1 MNVMF
6 WYGVVCW
13 IFELVALFWFLYECR
28 DETTK
33 KGYVLKGAAS
43 SNILLYG
50 TALVILSCRAARVQP
65 SQGAVLFLVGMLFA
79 FLGDMGLATMQRK
92 HGGSSK
98 VIFSKIASEHVT
110 VETLTAG
117 VVGVLFTISFF
128 LQTVAFLKGIHGD
141 IQQFAIPFLVLF
153 LLPPVFGAV
162 LTNILMTQSKM
173 TPVSLNI
180 FIIGIFFA
188 LVLSALFAAAAVYS
202 FWVWAEHPN
211 HAIYVFSGA
220 LLLGLS
226 VDLLLA
232 RYARPEKNDT
242 ASLRAIS
249 RTLNFISRMML
260 AGCAFLL

>member
-6 WYGVVCW
+6 WYGTVCW
-13 IFELVALFWFLYECR
+13 IFELAVLFWFLYECR

-33 KGYVLKGAAS
+33 KGYILKGAAS
-43 SNILLYG
+43 SNILIYG
-50 TALVILSCRAARVQP
+50 TVLTALYAHTSHTAP
-65 SQGAVLFLVGMLFA
+65 SRGAILFLIGMLFA

-98 VIFSKIASEHVT
+98 VIFSKIASERVT

-117 VVGVLFTISFF
+117 IVGVLFIISFF
-128 LQTVAFLKGIHGD
+128 FQTIAFLRGIHGD
-141 IQQFAIPFLVLF
+141 IQQFAVPFLVLF

-173 TPVSLNI
+173 TPVSTNI

-188 LVLSALFAAAAVYS
+188 LLLSALFAAAAVYS
-202 FWVWAEHPN
+202 FWVWQEHPN

-220 LLLGLS
+220 LLLFLS
-226 VDLLLA
+226 VDVLLA

-242 ASLRAIS
+242 RSLRAIS
-249 RTLNFISRMML
+249 RTLNFVARMML